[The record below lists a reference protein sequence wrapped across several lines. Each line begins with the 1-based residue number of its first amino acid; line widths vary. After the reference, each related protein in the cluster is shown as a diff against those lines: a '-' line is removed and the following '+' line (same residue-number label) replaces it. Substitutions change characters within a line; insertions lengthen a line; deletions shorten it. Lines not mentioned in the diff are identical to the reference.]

1 MSLLKQQFLSLFHGK
16 KKRRSFLLFHCFS
29 STILHFGY
37 PKHVKPFSVNER
49 KDAIFVVLAHE
60 SQ

>member
-37 PKHVKPFSVNER
+37 PKHVKPFSFLLMKE
-49 KDAIFVVLAHE
+49 KMLYFE
-60 SQ
+60 Y